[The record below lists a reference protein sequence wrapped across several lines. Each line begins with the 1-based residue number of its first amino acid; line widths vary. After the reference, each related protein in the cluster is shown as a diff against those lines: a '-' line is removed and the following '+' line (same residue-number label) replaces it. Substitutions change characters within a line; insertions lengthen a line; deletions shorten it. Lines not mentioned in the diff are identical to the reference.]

1 MIRLEIIE
9 GTNSPTSTIM
19 TTARKLWKKRKKGIK
34 LFSPIGQ
41 DEYVALQEVT
51 LRETSR
57 EEVERRWEA
66 ICKKLKRQGA

>member
-9 GTNSPTSTIM
+9 GTNAPTSTIM

-34 LFSPIGQ
+34 LFSPIDQ

-66 ICKKLKRQGA
+66 ICKKLQRQGA